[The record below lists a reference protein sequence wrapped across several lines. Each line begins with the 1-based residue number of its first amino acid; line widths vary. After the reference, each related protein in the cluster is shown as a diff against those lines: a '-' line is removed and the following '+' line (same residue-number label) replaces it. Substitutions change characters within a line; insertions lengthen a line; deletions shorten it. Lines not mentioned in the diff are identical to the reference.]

1 MFFVTLMLIFITTK
15 SGFTVADFSQP
26 TQDNSILEQGNVV
39 TVDVV
44 GESRCPDTTRFVTSQ
59 LLPAFRKFRS
69 RLQINYHPYGP
80 TGRTFCS
87 QSGNGTVLCTCQ
99 HGPEECRKNALQAC
113 VIDALPSAVDYLDIV
128 ACIQGPSGFSE
139 AFTKCIANPT
149 VSGKL
154 DQNRM
159 FQCANSD
166 EGRLLMAEHGSES
179 LQFGANIYWV
189 PWIAINGLRIPAA
202 EQHFEDVLCNQYFV
216 PRPPECQTAQA

>member
-1 MFFVTLMLIFITTK
+1 MLILITTR

-26 TQDNSILEQGNVV
+26 TQDNSIVEQGNVV

-44 GESRCPDTTRFVTSQ
+44 GESRCPDTTR
-59 LLPAFRKFRS
+59 
-69 RLQINYHPYGP
+69 
-80 TGRTFCS
+80 
-87 QSGNGTVLCTCQ
+87 CTCQ

-113 VIDALPSAVDYLDIV
+113 VIDVLPSAVDYLDIV

-166 EGRLLMAEHGSES
+166 EGRLLMAEHGSGS
-179 LQFGANIYWV
+179 LQFGADIYWV

-216 PRPPECQTAQA
+216 PQPPECQTAQA